1 MAGLAGT
8 LLVYSGL
15 LAVSVR
21 EEEPFVNAGW
31 TSSAAEGLRPYGTAA
46 VDEGAELLSDVT
58 HTLTWGLAMAPL
70 PLAVLSLLWLAQ
82 RNQQAYLRLAIALML
97 SGTAGLGVL
106 AVVRGWTVR
115 EASLFGDYL
124 TLPGATA
131 GWYVLMALAVVT
143 TTTKTWPR
151 VTVLLTALT
160 ATAAG
165 ASTGGSLWLAALP
178 PVAVPLLAWFAA
190 GHLLHEK
197 QQRARG
203 RANAL
208 PTGGV
213 PGRVLSF
220 RARTR
225 APERVDTPQPARLRQ
240 AG

>member
-8 LLVYSGL
+8 VLVYSGL

-21 EEEPFVNAGW
+21 EGEPFVRADW

-46 VDEGAELLSDVT
+46 VDGGAEFLGDVT
-58 HTLTWGLAMAPL
+58 HTLTWALAFAPL

-97 SGTAGLGVL
+97 SGTAGLGAL
-106 AVVRGWTVR
+106 AVGRGWPVR
-115 EASLFGDYL
+115 ESSLFGDYL
-124 TLPGATA
+124 ALPGATA

-160 ATAAG
+160 AAAAG

-178 PVAVPLLAWFAA
+178 PVVVPVLAWFAA

-197 QQRARG
+197 QQQARG
-203 RANAL
+203 RDNAL
-208 PTGGV
+208 SAGDV

-225 APERVDTPQPARLRQ
+225 APQRADTPEAGRLRQ